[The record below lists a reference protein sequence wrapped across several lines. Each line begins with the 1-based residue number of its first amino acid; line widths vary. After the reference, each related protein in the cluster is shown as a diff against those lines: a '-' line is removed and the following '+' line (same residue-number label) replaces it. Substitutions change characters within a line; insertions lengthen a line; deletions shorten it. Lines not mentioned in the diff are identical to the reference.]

1 MEKKVSGAI
10 VTSALPSPSN
20 ASLTATPIVATEG
33 LNFMGVSISDWVYV
47 AVFCF
52 YFLSALHVVY
62 KIWVRHKWVK
72 QNLTDGVVK
81 VSRIVNNSEVNARID
96 EARLKRLDRESKEDF
111 INEK

>member
-1 MEKKVSGAI
+1 
-10 VTSALPSPSN
+10 
-20 ASLTATPIVATEG
+20 
-33 LNFMGVSISDWVYV
+33 MGVSISDWVYV

-81 VSRIVNNSEVNARID
+81 VSRIVNNSEVKARID